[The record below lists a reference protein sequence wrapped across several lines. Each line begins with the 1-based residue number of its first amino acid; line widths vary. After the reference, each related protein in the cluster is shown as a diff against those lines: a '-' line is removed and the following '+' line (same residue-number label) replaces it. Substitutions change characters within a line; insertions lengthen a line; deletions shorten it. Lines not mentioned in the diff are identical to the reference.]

1 LILVFQALK
10 KRTDMQTR
18 IRISLVLISAILL
31 TNYNLQAQ
39 SYQLHSVFLYSFTRY
54 VQWPEEMNKGDFDI
68 LVLGDSP
75 ITPELKKM
83 SEMKKVGERNIKVY
97 NINAAA
103 EIRKCN
109 ILFIPANKSAQ
120 LPEIL
125 AKVGSNSI
133 LVVTEQEGL
142 GTKGSGINFVTKEG
156 KLAFEMNQAALAKQK
171 LKAST
176 ELTRLAIVI

>member
-1 LILVFQALK
+1 MHKPLL
-10 KRTDMQTR
+10 
-18 IRISLVLISAILL
+18 ISLVLLKAILL
-31 TNYNLQAQ
+31 SSTSLLAQ

-83 SEMKKVGERNIKVY
+83 ADLKKVGDRAIKVY
-97 NINAAA
+97 HIKEAA

-109 ILFIPANKSAQ
+109 ILFIPADKSQQ
-120 LPEIL
+120 LPDIL
-125 AKVGSNSI
+125 TKVGTSSI

-142 GTKGSGINFVTKEG
+142 GAKGSGINFITKEG
-156 KLAFEMNQAALAKQK
+156 KLAFEMNQAAMAKQK

>member
-1 LILVFQALK
+1 
-10 KRTDMQTR
+10 
-18 IRISLVLISAILL
+18 
-31 TNYNLQAQ
+31 
-39 SYQLHSVFLYSFTRY
+39 
-54 VQWPEEMNKGDFDI
+54 MNKGDFDI

-83 SEMKKVGERNIKVY
+83 ADLKKVGDRAIKVY
-97 NINAAA
+97 HIKEAA

-109 ILFIPANKSAQ
+109 ILFIPADKSQQ
-120 LPEIL
+120 LPDIL
-125 AKVGSNSI
+125 TKVGTSSI

-142 GTKGSGINFVTKEG
+142 GAKGSGINFITKEG
-156 KLAFEMNQAALAKQK
+156 KLAFEMNQAAMAKQK